1 MAMWVKILLEIQPAA
16 SIQRRSLKSEYEGKK
31 LQNIITFIL
40 IDLQFYEGIF
50 CDSFQVLRT
59 PNIIFPFTV
68 MNKMKAVTFAHSPYL
83 AF

>member
-50 CDSFQVLRT
+50 CEQVGL
-59 PNIIFPFTV
+59 V
-68 MNKMKAVTFAHSPYL
+68 SGVTHT
-83 AF
+83 